1 MNVGRLFSLL
11 LILSVLIGACVTPE
25 PPTPTPAQTGVPRFE
40 STDCWFEE
48 PQGQEVECG
57 YLVVPENR
65 SRPGSPSIRL
75 HAAIFRSRSAE
86 R

>member
-1 MNVGRLFSLL
+1 MSTRTNS
-11 LILSVLIGACVTPE
+11 PE
-25 PPTPTPAQTGVPRFE
+25 AFTPAPTVAYQPLFEPAGCAFPVP
-40 STDCWFEE
+40 SGYA
-48 PQGQEVECG
+48 PECG